1 METQV
6 ENTNND
12 VRQAAQEE
20 AERTFTGFISFS
32 KYVTYGALAFFLIV
46 ASCNFGVDGTGSKSD
61 PALYEEYKERME
73 EMKEEIKK
81 KRYG

>member
-20 AERTFTGFISFS
+20 AERTFTGFINFS

-73 EMKEEIKK
+73 EMKEQIKK
-81 KRYG
+81 EKYG

>member
-6 ENTNND
+6 ENTNSD
-12 VRQAAQEE
+12 VKKAAQEE
-20 AERTFTGFISFS
+20 AERTFAGFISFS

-61 PALYEEYKERME
+61 PALYEEYKDRME